1 MGVTTAMCNTFK
13 TELLGG
19 IHDLDTHTIKLALI
33 KASPTENYGAATTT
47 YNGSSGGNGTSLTQ
61 GTNDEATGTN
71 YTAGGGSDGTLA
83 GASISLS
90 GSTAIVD
97 FTDAVFNNVTTSAD
111 GCLIYNDS
119 VTGKPA
125 IAVISF
131 GGTVSATA
139 GDLTIEFP
147 PTGGSSPDSS
157 NAVIRIA

>member
-13 TELLGG
+13 TEVLGG

-71 YTAGGGSDGTLA
+71 YSAGGQQLDS
-83 GASISLS
+83 ASISLD

-97 FTDAVFNNVTTSAD
+97 FADEVFSNVTTSAD
-111 GCLIYNDS
+111 GCIIYNDS
-119 VTGKPA
+119 ATGKPA

-147 PTGGSSPDSS
+147 AANAS